1 MSEVTPSSATAGSAG
16 AMLRAA
22 RQARGQDLELLAQ
35 VLKVPPRKLEALEAD
50 RYDELPGLA
59 FVRGLALSYARQVG
73 IDPQPVL
80 GALPQAVTPPQQLE
94 KVTRGLQTPYR
105 EGSGVPF
112 SRGVSGALEWFKP
125 AYLGA
130 ALLLVLA
137 LAFWFA
143 PPMRSMFG
151 DVGLRWPG
159 SASRPA
165 ETAVT
170 EVLPAPAASGV
181 VVTETPV
188 LPAPVAAASAPVMP
202 PAAPASIPAPAPI
215 IETVHSAPLPDPA
228 SSGPATP
235 AVAGPVV
242 LRTTADSWIEARDAG
257 GAVLLSRTVPA
268 GETVG
273 LDGKMPLRVRLGVA
287 SAVEVTLRGEPVD
300 LKPFTRGTT
309 ATLVLK

>member
-1 MSEVTPSSATAGSAG
+1 MSDVTPSSATAGSAG

-59 FVRGLALSYARQVG
+59 FVRGLALSYARQMG
-73 IDPQPVL
+73 LDPQPVL

-105 EGSGVPF
+105 EGTGVPF
-112 SRGVSGALEWFKP
+112 SRGASGVLEWLKP
-125 AYLGA
+125 AHVGA
-130 ALLLVLA
+130 VLLLALA

-143 PPMRSMFG
+143 PPMRSLFG
-151 DVGLRWPG
+151 DVSLRWPG
-159 SASRPA
+159 SASQPA

-170 EVLPAPAASGV
+170 EALPAPAASGV

-188 LPAPVAAASAPVMP
+188 LPASAVASEPVTPPV
-202 PAAPASIPAPAPI
+202 APASVPAPAPI
-215 IETVHSAPLPDPA
+215 SETVHSAPLPDPA
-228 SSGPATP
+228 SSGPTVP
-235 AVAGPVV
+235 AVAGTVV

-287 SAVEVTLRGEPVD
+287 SAVEVSLRGEPVD

-309 ATLVLK
+309 ATVVLK

>member
-1 MSEVTPSSATAGSAG
+1 MSDVTPSSATAGSAG

-59 FVRGLALSYARQVG
+59 FVRGLALSYARQMG

-80 GALPQAVTPPQQLE
+80 GALPQAGTPPQQLE

-105 EGSGVPF
+105 EGAGVPF
-112 SRGVSGALEWFKP
+112 SRGGAGALEWFKP

-130 ALLLVLA
+130 ALLLALA

-143 PPMRSMFG
+143 PPMRSLFG
-151 DVGLRWPG
+151 DLGLRWPG
-159 SASRPA
+159 AGDRAA
-165 ETAVT
+165 EAAVT
-170 EVLPAPAASGV
+170 TEALPVPAASGV

-188 LPAPVAAASAPVMP
+188 LPAPAPAASTSASGVPAVTTPASAPI
-202 PAAPASIPAPAPI
+202 S
-215 IETVHSAPLPDPA
+215 ETVHSAPLPDPA
-228 SSGPATP
+228 SSGPVTP
-235 AVAGPVV
+235 AVAGTVV

-273 LDGKMPLRVRLGVA
+273 LDGRMPLRVRLGVA
-287 SAVEVTLRGEPVD
+287 NAVEVTLRGEPVD